1 MKRLFIVLCLAA
13 TIVSCGETKRDFY
26 FESLENRVYNDPS
39 AEFDTLSYAIGM
51 NMGLSMVLHPAGN
64 IFDIDIIMKSFDEE
78 LSKSEVDKEFLKVN
92 AEYLQRFYNEKLQ
105 SYIMARRF
113 AANKNENT
121 FKPSVFDNGEYSVEK
136 VSQAFGYDMANHT
149 RKSSYPANVY
159 WMMRAIEDAKKVESE
174 SIVDDY
180 MALDVM
186 TFRRV
191 MSDYFTSDFPNY
203 MSERG
208 GKWFERVSKQRNVKM
223 MVVEGDT
230 LYYRIDKAGNGKHPQ
245 SLRDTVSFNYD
256 VYTMSGNLVE
266 SHDQRVE
273 TLKTSLAE
281 AMADTTSTPE
291 MREMRVERLKSQLEK
306 TENLRIVL
314 ERAMIK
320 GSQYGI
326 QKVSEGGDITLWIP
340 ASLAYGSR
348 GNKVVAPN
356 EPIVMT
362 IHLNSVAYGPTD
374 EEIEAEKMLSTKF
387 NKGLPVN
394 PNGKQSVINV
404 KPHSA
409 QRNDESGKGVKVMKP
424 NPQVVTVKPVNVE
437 SGK

>member
-26 FESLENRVYNDPS
+26 FEPLENRVYNDSS

-78 LSKSEVDKEFLKVN
+78 LSKSEVDKEFLKAN
-92 AEYLQRFYNEKLQ
+92 AEYLQHFYNEKLQ
-105 SYIMARRF
+105 SHIMARRF

-136 VSQAFGYDMANHT
+136 VSQAFGYDMASHT

-191 MSDYFTSDFPNY
+191 MSDYFTNDYPNY

-230 LYYRIDKAGNGKHPQ
+230 LYYRID
-245 SLRDTVSFNYD
+245 
-256 VYTMSGNLVE
+256 
-266 SHDQRVE
+266 
-273 TLKTSLAE
+273 
-281 AMADTTSTPE
+281 
-291 MREMRVERLKSQLEK
+291 
-306 TENLRIVL
+306 
-314 ERAMIK
+314 
-320 GSQYGI
+320 
-326 QKVSEGGDITLWIP
+326 
-340 ASLAYGSR
+340 
-348 GNKVVAPN
+348 
-356 EPIVMT
+356 
-362 IHLNSVAYGPTD
+362 
-374 EEIEAEKMLSTKF
+374 
-387 NKGLPVN
+387 
-394 PNGKQSVINV
+394 
-404 KPHSA
+404 
-409 QRNDESGKGVKVMKP
+409 
-424 NPQVVTVKPVNVE
+424 
-437 SGK
+437 